1 MRFSFTSIVL
11 ALILITKVSY
21 SQSEGNQDLLND
33 PLGKPN
39 IWESLTQSPLDS
51 VLWTMYLGKPWVSM
65 TYTEKEQIGK
75 WKLNLKQ
82 TITETEVFVT
92 VDNAELWESVPSI
105 SVNESKRQGEE
116 KIQQSQYL
124 TQLETMMLEE
134 PDVLSMLKSNIK
146 ANFVVIEATYEEEFG
161 DLGVQ
166 YTYYHNKYPNGDYNQ
181 DTWVREK
188 SLELKELKRKEF
200 QKLKTQLMSAD
211 K

>member
-200 QKLKTQLMSAD
+200 QKLKNQLMSAD